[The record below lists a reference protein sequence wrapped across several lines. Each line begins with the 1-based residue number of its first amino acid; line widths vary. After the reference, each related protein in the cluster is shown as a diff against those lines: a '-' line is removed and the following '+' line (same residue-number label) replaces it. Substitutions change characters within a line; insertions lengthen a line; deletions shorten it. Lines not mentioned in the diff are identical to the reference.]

1 MIILEIRSRLEPIQ
15 AAQLFVKKNYPTCQG
30 AILAGSVVREE
41 TTPTSDLDIV
51 IFDQNIASSYR
62 ESLVDG
68 GWPIEVF
75 VHSLTS
81 YKSIFESDCKRARP
95 SMPRMVSEGI
105 AIKDVGVLQTI
116 KEEAKAL
123 LENGPE
129 VWSEETIKTKR
140 YFITDTLY
148 DFIGCS
154 KRTEEIFIAAT
165 LAELMSE
172 FILRVNRQWIGTSKW
187 IIRSLR
193 HYDEV
198 FASDF
203 ANAFD
208 LYYKTGKKKQVIQLV
223 EHVLQPYGGMLFD
236 GFSIGKG

>member
-1 MIILEIRSRLEPIQ
+1 MEIRSRLEPIQ
-15 AAQLFVKKNYPTCQG
+15 AAQLFVKKKYPTCQG

-41 TTPTSDLDIV
+41 RTPTSDLDIV

-105 AIKDVGVLQTI
+105 VIKDIGVLQAI
-116 KEEAKAL
+116 KEEAKVL

-129 VWSEETIKTKR
+129 VWSEETIKMKR

-148 DFIGCS
+148 DLIGCS
-154 KRTEEIFIAAT
+154 NRTEGIFIAGT
-165 LAELMSE
+165 LAEQISE
-172 FILRVNRQWIGTSKW
+172 FILRVNCQWIGTSKW

-193 HYDEV
+193 HYDE
-198 FASDF
+198 ALAAEF

-208 LYYKTGKKKQVIQLV
+208 FYYKTSEKELVIQLV
-223 EHVLQPYGGMLFD
+223 EHILQPYGGLLFD
-236 GFSIGKG
+236 GFTIGKG